1 MEEQLMKK
9 VLTASTIVC
18 GAIIVIM
25 VLFIYGRDHLGPLE
39 MMMKQEVQAGDTD
52 TEKIAKVYLGIPLPD
67 GISEEDVSVENDYME
82 QSIVVNVQ
90 NASVDFYDGKVLDGS
105 SQHIQSVYFDT
116 EANAVQIHIMLD
128 ELCEYSTR
136 FYGQKLQLTFIPV
149 HEMYDKVMI
158 VDVGH
163 GGTSTGNVSYGISE
177 KDVVLAVAKKLKLL
191 LDQTDIRVYYTR
203 LSDTD
208 VSQEDRIRLAELSG
222 ADLYLSLHV
231 NADANS
237 HVMTGITTY
246 YNDGTDDH
254 DLTGQVLGTEIQ
266 KAVIAS
272 TNASDQ
278 GAADHAGEIKLLQ
291 SIKDPASMLEI
302 GYLTNRQEALLLAS
316 APYQEKVA
324 EGIYNGIVKAYKK
337 SGKTINQVTEN
348 E

>member
-1 MEEQLMKK
+1 M
-9 VLTASTIVC
+9 
-18 GAIIVIM
+18 
-25 VLFIYGRDHLGPLE
+25 
-39 MMMKQEVQAGDTD
+39 
-52 TEKIAKVYLGIPLPD
+52 
-67 GISEEDVSVENDYME
+67 
-82 QSIVVNVQ
+82 
-90 NASVDFYDGKVLDGS
+90 
-105 SQHIQSVYFDT
+105 
-116 EANAVQIHIMLD
+116 
-128 ELCEYSTR
+128 
-136 FYGQKLQLTFIPV
+136 
-149 HEMYDKVMI
+149 
-158 VDVGH
+158 
-163 GGTSTGNVSYGISE
+163 
-177 KDVVLAVAKKLKLL
+177 
-191 LDQTDIRVYYTR
+191 
-203 LSDTD
+203 
-208 VSQEDRIRLAELSG
+208 
-222 ADLYLSLHV
+222 